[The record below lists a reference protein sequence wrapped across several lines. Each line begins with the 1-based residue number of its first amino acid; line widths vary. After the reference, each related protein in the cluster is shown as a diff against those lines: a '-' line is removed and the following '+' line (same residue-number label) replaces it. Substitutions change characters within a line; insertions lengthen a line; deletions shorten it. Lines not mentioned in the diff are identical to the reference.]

1 MRALTILILSALPA
15 AAQDAPVLTFPVDC
29 ALGETCM
36 IQQLVDRDPGPDAWD
51 FTCGPMT
58 YDGHRGTDIRVP
70 DMEALAAGIPIIAA
84 APGTVLGTRN
94 SVSDTGIGGFPEGQ
108 DCGNGVVIEHDNGWQ
123 TQYCH
128 MAQGSVLVRT
138 GDVVAAGDPLG
149 EMGFSGST
157 EFPHLHLTLRHE
169 GEVVDPFDPTDT
181 ASCGEDATP
190 LWAEPVPLAQGGILS
205 VGFAEAVPEF
215 DAIRAGTA
223 DAATLRA
230 DADAIV
236 IWGFFHGGRAGDI
249 VTATITAPDG
259 AVFHTQEI
267 ALETTQAQ
275 LFRATGRRIREPIA
289 PGQYMGTI
297 TINRDGVRLDR
308 ATTSITVN

>member
-1 MRALTILILSALPA
+1 MRALSVLILSALPA
-15 AAQDAPVLTFPVDC
+15 AAQDAPVLTFPVVC
-29 ALGETCM
+29 ELGETCM
-36 IQQLVDRDPGPDAWD
+36 IQQLVDRDAGPDALD

-70 DMEALAAGIPIIAA
+70 DMEALAAGIPIVAA
-84 APGTVLGTRN
+84 APGTILGTRN
-94 SVSDTGIGGFPEGQ
+94 NVPDTGIGGFPEGQ
-108 DCGNGVVIEHDNGWQ
+108 DCGNGVVIEHEDGWQ

-138 GDVVAAGDPLG
+138 GDVVAAGDALG

-169 GEVVDPFDPTDT
+169 GEVVDPFDPTDSAT
-181 ASCGEDATP
+181 CGEGASP
-190 LWAEPVPLAQGGILS
+190 LWGEPVPLAQGGILS
-205 VGFAEAVPEF
+205 VGFAQAVPEF

-236 IWGFFHGGRAGDI
+236 IWGFFHGGRTGDI
-249 VTATITAPDG
+249 VTATITAPNG

-267 ALETTQAQ
+267 ALEATQAQ

-289 PGQYMGTI
+289 PGQYIGTI
-297 TINRDGVRLDR
+297 TISRDGVPLDQ
-308 ATTSITVN
+308 ATTSVTVN